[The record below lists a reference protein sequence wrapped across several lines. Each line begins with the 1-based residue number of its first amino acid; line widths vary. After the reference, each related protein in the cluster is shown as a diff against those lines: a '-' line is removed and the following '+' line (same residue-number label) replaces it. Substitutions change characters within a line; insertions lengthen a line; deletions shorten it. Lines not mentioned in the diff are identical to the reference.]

1 LFKWERRG
9 EYSLGQDF
17 WEDGDKLLVEERE
30 ELEKQ
35 FSEEKI
41 KAAVFSCYPEGGPG
55 PDGLSFLFY
64 HKFWE
69 VIIKDLMAMFKDLFD
84 GKLDLFRLNFAMLT
98 LIPKVD
104 KADEIK
110 SFRPISLLNCSYK
123 IFSNVLTI
131 RLEKISQRLVSREQS
146 AFIRGRYILESVVIA
161 HEIVHSVHKSKEPR
175 VILKLD
181 YEKAYD
187 RVNID
192 FLLEILETRGFGSK
206 WIGWIRSVV
215 IGGSVSI
222 LENGEESNTFKTGKG
237 LR

>member
-1 LFKWERRG
+1 
-9 EYSLGQDF
+9 
-17 WEDGDKLLVEERE
+17 
-30 ELEKQ
+30 
-35 FSEEKI
+35 
-41 KAAVFSCYPEGGPG
+41 
-55 PDGLSFLFY
+55 
-64 HKFWE
+64 
-69 VIIKDLMAMFKDLFD
+69 
-84 GKLDLFRLNFAMLT
+84 
-98 LIPKVD
+98 
-104 KADEIK
+104 
-110 SFRPISLLNCSYK
+110 
-123 IFSNVLTI
+123 
-131 RLEKISQRLVSREQS
+131 
-146 AFIRGRYILESVVIA
+146 
-161 HEIVHSVHKSKEPR
+161 